1 MKKLKLSG
9 IILLVAAAIIVIAM
23 IFLQKNSHE
32 PVDLKI
38 GILKHESSLP
48 IYIADELGFFKQNG
62 INATLI
68 ELPPGD
74 HMPALISDRVDIISP
89 TSFPVLF
96 GVMSEN
102 PDLLYAVFPGA
113 EIKDGPILYGIIVKN
128 DFEGKSIFDLKGKSI
143 MAINPFTKINIET
156 ILFSAGISKDEWP
169 TIKVSNRESALSAV
183 LDNTVQA
190 AIMDQPQ
197 LAVALSSSDF
207 KLLEAN
213 PRAKYIGSPYWS
225 GSGAVKRE
233 IWIAKEESFN
243 KMMIA
248 IDQALDYIKEND
260 LKSHQILAKRMG
272 LEIKIANQMGGY
284 YFPKS
289 KDSVNIAGIKSTANI
304 IIEAGLLKKE
314 ISTNNFFPKN
324 YYGQ

>member
-1 MKKLKLSG
+1 MRKLKSVG
-9 IILLVAAAIIVIAM
+9 IILLVAATITLIVT
-23 IFLQKNSHE
+23 IFLQDNSDITT
-32 PVDLKI
+32 DLRI

-48 IYIADELGFFKQNG
+48 IYIADELGYFGQNG
-62 INATLI
+62 INVKLV

-113 EIKDGPILYGIIVKN
+113 EIKDGPTLYGIIVNKDFKGSDLFALKN
-128 DFEGKSIFDLKGKSI
+128 MSI

-156 ILFSAGISKDEWP
+156 ILFSSGIPKTEWP
-169 TIKVSNRESALSAV
+169 TIKVSSREAALSAI
-183 LDNTVQA
+183 LDNTVDA

-197 LAVALSSSDF
+197 LAVALSSPDF

-225 GSGAVKRE
+225 GAGAVKKE
-233 IWIAKEESFN
+233 TWIEKEKEFK
-243 KMMIA
+243 KMMVA
-248 IDQALDYIKEND
+248 IDQALDYIKKNNLE
-260 LKSHQILAKRMG
+260 SHQILAKKME
-272 LEIKIANQMGGY
+272 LDINIANQMGGY

-289 KDSVNIAGIKSTANI
+289 TDSVNITGIKSTADI
-304 IIEAGLLKKE
+304 LIEAGLLKKE
-314 ISTNNFFPKN
+314 ILFNIFFPKN
-324 YYGQ
+324 CYGQ

>member
-1 MKKLKLSG
+1 MRKLKSVG
-9 IILLVAAAIIVIAM
+9 IILLVAATITLIVT
-23 IFLQKNSHE
+23 IFIQENSDITT
-32 PVDLKI
+32 DLRI

-48 IYIADELGFFKQNG
+48 IYIADELGYFGQNG
-62 INATLI
+62 INVKLI

-113 EIKDGPILYGIIVKN
+113 EIKDGPTLYGIIVNK
-128 DFEGKSIFDLKGKSI
+128 DFKGSDLFDLKNKSI

-156 ILFSAGISKDEWP
+156 ILFSAGIPKTEWP
-169 TIKVSNRESALSAV
+169 TIKVSSREAALSAI
-183 LDNTVQA
+183 LDNTVDA

-197 LAVALSSSDF
+197 LAVALSSPDF

-225 GSGAVKRE
+225 GAGAVQKE
-233 IWIAKEESFN
+233 TWIEKENEFN
-243 KMMIA
+243 KMMVA
-248 IDQALDYIKEND
+248 IDQALDYIKTNNLE
-260 LKSHQILAKRMG
+260 SHQILAKKME
-272 LEIKIANQMGGY
+272 LDINIANQMGGY

-289 KDSVNIAGIKSTANI
+289 TDNVNISGIKSTTDI
-304 IIEAGLLKKE
+304 LIEAGLLKKE
-314 ISTNNFFPKN
+314 ILLNNFFPKN
-324 YYGQ
+324 YYRQ

>member
-1 MKKLKLSG
+1 MKILKLVG
-9 IILLVAAAIIVIAM
+9 IILVITAALTIIAM
-23 IFLQKNSHE
+23 IFLQQNADE
-32 PVDLKI
+32 PADLKI

-48 IYIADELGFFKQNG
+48 IYIADELGYFKKNG
-62 INATLI
+62 LNVKLI

-96 GVMSEN
+96 GIMSEN
-102 PDLLYAVFPGA
+102 PDMLYAVFPGA
-113 EIKDGPILYGIIVKN
+113 EIVDGPILYGIIVKK
-128 DFEGKSIFDLKGKSI
+128 DFYGSTIYDLKNKSI

-156 ILFSAGISKDEWP
+156 ILFSSGMRKSDWP
-169 TIKVSNRESALSAV
+169 KIKVSSREAALNAIIN
-183 LDNTVQA
+183 NTVEA

-213 PRAKYIGSPYWS
+213 PRAKYIDSPYWS
-225 GSGAVKRE
+225 GAGAVKRE
-233 IWIAKEESFN
+233 NWIN
-243 KMMIA
+243 KHKTYKIMMLA
-248 IDQALDYIKEND
+248 IDQALDYIKINSLE
-260 LKSHQILAKRMG
+260 SHQILANRMG
-272 LEIKIANQMGGY
+272 LDNKIANQMGGY

-289 KDSVNIAGIKSTANI
+289 TDSVDISGIKSTANI
-304 IIEAGLLKKE
+304 LIEAGLLKKE
-314 ISTNNFFPKN
+314 ISTKTFFPKN

>member
-1 MKKLKLSG
+1 MRKFKIIG
-9 IILLVAAAIIVIAM
+9 VILLIAAAITVTIMM
-23 IFLQKNSHE
+23 ILQNSPDE
-32 PVDLKI
+32 TSDLRI
-38 GILKHESSLP
+38 GILRHESSLP
-48 IYIADELGFFKQNG
+48 IYIADELGFFKQNDV
-62 INATLI
+62 NVKLN

-113 EIKDGPILYGIIVKN
+113 EIEDGPILYGIIVKN
-128 DFEGKSIFDLKGKSI
+128 DFVGSSIYDLKNKSI

-156 ILFSAGISKDEWP
+156 ILFSAGIVKNEWP
-169 TIKVSNRESALSAV
+169 TIKVSSREAALSAI
-183 LDNTVQA
+183 LDNTVDA

-197 LAVALSSSDF
+197 LAVALSSPDF

-225 GSGAVKRE
+225 GAGGVKRKN
-233 IWIAKEESFN
+233 WIAKEKTFK
-243 KMMIA
+243 KMMFA
-248 IDQALDYIKEND
+248 IDQALDYIEKNNLE
-260 LKSHQILAKRMG
+260 SHQILAKRMG
-272 LEIKIANQMGGY
+272 LEYKIANQMGGY

-289 KDSVNIAGIKSTANI
+289 TDTVNISKIKSTAVI
-304 IIEAGLLKKE
+304 LIEAGLLNKE
-314 ISTNNFFPKN
+314 VSFNNFFPIN
-324 YYGQ
+324 CYGQ

>member
-1 MKKLKLSG
+1 VKKLKLIG
-9 IILLVAAAIIVIAM
+9 IILLVAVAIVLIAM
-23 IFLQKNSHE
+23 IFIQKNSDE
-32 PVDLKI
+32 PTDLKI

-62 INATLI
+62 INATLV

-96 GVMSEN
+96 GVISEN
-102 PDLLYAVFPGA
+102 PDLLFAVFPGA

-128 DFEGKSIFDLKGKSI
+128 GFEGKSIFDLKDKSI

-156 ILFSAGISKDEWP
+156 ILFSAGIPKDDWP
-169 TIKVSNRESALSAV
+169 TIKVSNRESALNAV
-183 LDNTVQA
+183 LNNTVQA

-197 LAVALSSSDF
+197 LAVALSSSEF

-233 IWIAKEESFN
+233 IWIAKEESF
-243 KMMIA
+243 KKLMIA
-248 IDQALDYIKEND
+248 IDQALDYIKENN

-272 LEIKIANQMGGY
+272 LDIKIANQMGGY
-284 YFPKS
+284 YFPRS

-304 IIEAGLLKKE
+304 LIEAGLLKKE

>member
-1 MKKLKLSG
+1 MRKLKFIG
-9 IILLVAAAIIVIAM
+9 IFLLVAAAITIITM
-23 IFLQKNSHE
+23 CLLQKSSNKPYE
-32 PVDLKI
+32 LKI

-62 INATLI
+62 INTTLI

-102 PDLLYAVFPGA
+102 SNLLYAVFPGA

-128 DFEGKSIFDLKGKSI
+128 DFRGNCIYDLKGKSI
-143 MAINPFTKINIET
+143 MAINPFTKVNIET
-156 ILFSAGISKDEWP
+156 ILFSAGIPKDEWP
-169 TIKVSNRESALSAV
+169 TIKVSNRESALIAV

-197 LAVALSSSDF
+197 LAVALSSSEF

-225 GSGAVKRE
+225 GSGAVKKE
-233 IWIAKEESFN
+233 IWVSKKESFK

-248 IDQALDYIKEND
+248 IDQALDYIKKNN

-272 LEIKIANQMGGY
+272 LDIKIANQMGGY

-289 KDSVNIAGIKSTANI
+289 NDLVNMTGIKSTANI
-304 IIEAGLLKKE
+304 LIEAGLLKKK
-314 ISTNNFFPKN
+314 ISTNNFFPNN